1 MTFLS
6 MMQKRCLGMFNV
18 GTGDKKS
25 IGRYVIIL
33 PICDQLPITGRNIM
47 DFVTVIPMAMG
58 GNRPG
63 KKLKYNIQRV
73 DLYIFN

>member
-1 MTFLS
+1 
-6 MMQKRCLGMFNV
+6 MFNV

-63 KKLKYNIQRV
+63 KKFKYNIQRV